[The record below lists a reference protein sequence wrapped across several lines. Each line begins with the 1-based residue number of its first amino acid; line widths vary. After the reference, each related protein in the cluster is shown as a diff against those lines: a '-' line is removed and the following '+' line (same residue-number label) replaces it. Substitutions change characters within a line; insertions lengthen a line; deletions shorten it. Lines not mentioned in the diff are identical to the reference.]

1 MINFLPFALLFVTLV
16 VAAFFRLKLWQTS
29 LMVLAALTAAFLLGE
44 RIGHAHWLLNGVLWL
59 LSAATLLLLNVPP
72 LRKAFVTT
80 PFLRFYQ
87 RIAPALSETEQ
98 VALAAGTVGFEGE
111 LFSGKPDWQKL
122 LKQPAPK
129 LTPEEQAFLD
139 GPCEEVCKITND
151 WEITHE
157 RADLTPEIWD
167 YLKRHKFFGMIIPK
181 SYGGLGFSAFAH
193 SAVLQKLNSLSA
205 TLGTTVAVPN
215 SLGPAELL
223 LHYGTEE
230 QKNHYLP
237 RLADGREIPCFGLT
251 NPYAG
256 SDATSIPDFGIVCKG
271 QYEGKEVLGI
281 RLTFDK
287 RYITLAPVATVI
299 GIAFRMYDPDQLIG
313 SKADIGITLVMVP
326 RGTPE
331 LQVGR
336 RHLPLNVP
344 FQNGPVRG
352 KDVFVPLSFLIGGEK
367 YAGQGWRMLVECLSV
382 GRAISLPSGC
392 AGGART
398 GALATGAYAR
408 IRKQFGLSIG
418 RFEGVE
424 EALARIGGHAYALT
438 ALSRLTAA
446 AVDLGEKPSVP
457 SAIAKYH
464 ATEMARQIVLDAMD
478 VHAGK
483 GVILGPR
490 NWIGRFWQGSPI
502 AITVEGANILTRS
515 MIIFGQGATRC
526 HPYVLKEM
534 QAAAMSDPVAQLNAF
549 DSALFGHMGFTLSNA
564 VRSLWFGLTGSY
576 LGTAPGDAYTKRYY
590 RKLVRYSAALALLAD
605 MAMLMLGGKLKFK
618 ERLSARLGDVLS
630 QLYIASS
637 VLKRYEDNGRPEIEQ
652 PMVAWAIYDCVFKM
666 QNALVGALRNFPM
679 RSVAWLLG
687 WIVFP
692 LGQRER
698 APGDR
703 TGHRVA
709 QLLMSPNAAR
719 DRLAEFCFTTA
730 CPNNPFGQMLAALP
744 EVIEAEPIERRLQK
758 AAKAGVLKLAEG
770 SSAQLQEAVEN
781 AVISAAERDLME
793 RVRKA
798 VFEIIST
805 DDFDSSELEAKVSP
819 SRRAAHKVELKV
831 VA

>member
-1 MINFLPFALLFVTLV
+1 MSQLIPILALLSALLV
-16 VAAFFRLKLWQTS
+16 WSFFRLRLWQGS
-29 LMVLAALTAAFLLGE
+29 MLLVGALALAYALGQRLGAAHPVVNALVWLPALAGVVILNVTAL
-44 RIGHAHWLLNGVLWL
+44 RRNL
-59 LSAATLLLLNVPP
+59 LSA
-72 LRKAFVTT
+72 

-111 LFSGKPDWQKL
+111 LFSGKPDWNKL
-122 LKQPAPK
+122 LSQPAPK
-129 LTPEEQAFLD
+129 LSAEEQAFVD
-139 GPCEEVCKITND
+139 GPCEEVCKLTND
-151 WEITHE
+151 WEVTHE
-157 RADLTPEIWD
+157 RADLPPEVWD

-181 SYGGLGFSAFAH
+181 SYGGLGFSAYAH

-205 TLGTTVAVPN
+205 TLGSTVAVPN

-256 SDATSIPDFGIVCKG
+256 SDATSIPDSGVVCKG
-271 QYEGKEVLGI
+271 MFEGKEVLGL
-281 RLTFDK
+281 RLNFDK

-299 GIAFRMYDPDQLIG
+299 GIAFRMFDPDKLLG
-313 SKADIGITLVMVP
+313 DKVDIGISLALVP
-326 RGTPE
+326 RNTPE

-352 KDVFVPLSFLIGGEK
+352 KNVFVPLSFLIGGEK
-367 YAGQGWRMLVECLSV
+367 YAGEGWRMLVECLSV

-392 AGGART
+392 AGGSRT

-418 RFEGVE
+418 RFEGIE
-424 EALARIGGHAYALT
+424 EALARIGGHTYAAT
-438 ALSRLTAA
+438 ALARLTAA

-464 ATEMARQIVLDAMD
+464 ATELARQIVLDAMD

-483 GVILGPR
+483 GVILGPK
-490 NWIGRFWQGSPI
+490 NWVGRFWQGAPI

-534 QAAAMSDPVAQLNAF
+534 QAAAMTDPEARLQAF
-549 DSALFGHMGFTLSNA
+549 DQALFGHMGFTLSNA
-564 VRSLWFGLTGSY
+564 VRSLWFGLSGSY
-576 LGTAPGDAYTKRYY
+576 LGKAPGDAYTRRYY

-637 VLKRYEDNGRPEIEQ
+637 ILKRYEDNGRPEIEQ
-652 PMVAWAIYDCVFKM
+652 PMLAWAIYDCVFKM
-666 QNALVGALRNFPM
+666 QNALVGALRNFPN
-679 RSVAWLLG
+679 RPAAWLLG

-730 CPNNPFGQMLAALP
+730 CPNNPFGQMLAVLP

-758 AAKAGVLKLAEG
+758 AAKSGVLKMPEG
-770 SSAQLQEAVEN
+770 SIEQLLEAEQN
-781 AVISAAERDLME
+781 AVITQKERELME

-798 VFEIIST
+798 VFEVIST
-805 DDFDSSELEAKVSP
+805 DDFDPSELEARQGKHIGV
-819 SRRAAHKVELKV
+819 KKTDLKV

>member
-1 MINFLPFALLFVTLV
+1 MYNFIPFASLLTAFLV
-16 VAAFFRLKLWQTS
+16 LTFFRLPRLPSSALLVT
-29 LMVLAALTAAFLLGE
+29 AALGAYGLGASF
-44 RIGHAHWLLNGVLWL
+44 GHAHWLVNASIWTL
-59 LSAATLLLLNVPP
+59 LSAILLVLNVSF
-72 LRKAFVTT
+72 LRKALVTK
-80 PFLRFYQ
+80 PFLRFYE
-87 RIAPALSETEQ
+87 RIAPALSESEQ

-111 LFSGKPDWQKL
+111 LFSGKPDWRKL
-122 LKQPAPK
+122 LSQPIPK
-129 LTPEEQAFLD
+129 LNAEEQAFID
-139 GPCEEVCKITND
+139 GPCEEVCKLTND
-151 WEITHE
+151 WEVTHE
-157 RADLTPEIWD
+157 RADLTPEVWD

-181 SYGGLGFSAFAH
+181 SYGGLGFSAYAH
-193 SAVLQKLNSLSA
+193 SCVLQKLNSLSA
-205 TLGTTVAVPN
+205 TLGSTVAVPN

-223 LHYGTEE
+223 LHYGTDE

-256 SDATSIPDFGIVCKG
+256 SDATSIPDTGVVCKG
-271 QYEGKEVLGI
+271 MYEGKEVLGL
-281 RLTFDK
+281 RLNFDK

-299 GIAFRMYDPDQLIG
+299 GIAFRMYDPDALIG
-313 SKADIGITLVMVP
+313 DKNDIGITLVLVP
-326 RGTPE
+326 RNTPALE
-331 LQVGR
+331 IGR

-352 KDVFVPLSFLIGGEK
+352 KDIFVPLSFLIGGVK

-382 GRAISLPSGC
+382 GRAISLPSGN

-424 EALARIGGHAYALT
+424 EALARIGGHTYAVT
-438 ALSRLTAA
+438 ALARLTAA

-464 ATEMARQIVLDAMD
+464 ATELARQIVLDAMD

-490 NWIGRFWQGSPI
+490 NWIGRYWQGAPI

-534 QAAAMSDPVAQLNAF
+534 QAAAMTDPKAKLDAF
-549 DSALFGHMGFTLSNA
+549 DSVLFGHMGFTLSNG
-564 VRSLWFGLTGSY
+564 VRAFWFGLTGSY
-576 LGTAPGDAYTKRYY
+576 LGSAPGDAYTRRYY

-605 MAMLMLGGKLKFK
+605 MAMLMFGGKLKFK

-630 QLYIASS
+630 QLYIASAI
-637 VLKRYEDNGRPEIEQ
+637 LKRYEDNNRPEIEQ
-652 PMVAWAIYDCVFKM
+652 PMLAWAIYDCVFKM
-666 QNALVGALRNFPM
+666 QNALVGALRNFPF
-679 RSVAWLLG
+679 RPAAWLLG

-719 DRLAEFCFTTA
+719 DRLGEFCFTTA

-744 EVIEAEPIERRLQK
+744 EVIESEPIERRIQK
-758 AAKAGVLKLAEG
+758 AAKSGLLKAAEG
-770 SSAQLQEAVEN
+770 SAAQLDEAVQN
-781 AVISAAERDLME
+781 SVITLTERELMV

-805 DDFDSSELEAKVSP
+805 DDFDSSELEAKVAP
-819 SRRAAHKVELKV
+819 VRKPAKVELRV

>member
-1 MINFLPFALLFVTLV
+1 MNNFVPFASLIAAFLV
-16 VAAFFRLKLWQTS
+16 LTFFRLPRLPS
-29 LMVLAALTAAFLLGE
+29 SALLLAAAAGAYGLGAAF
-44 RIGHAHWLLNGVLWL
+44 GHAHWLVNASIW
-59 LSAATLLLLNVPP
+59 TLLGAVLLVLNVGA
-72 LRKAFVTT
+72 LRKALVTK
-80 PFLRFYQ
+80 PFLRFYE
-87 RIAPALSETEQ
+87 RIAPALSESEQ

-122 LKQPAPK
+122 LSQPVPK
-129 LTPEEQAFLD
+129 LNAEEQAFID
-139 GPCEEVCKITND
+139 GPCEEVCKLTND
-151 WEITHE
+151 WEVTHE
-157 RADLTPEIWD
+157 RADLTPEVWD
-167 YLKRHKFFGMIIPK
+167 YLKRNKFFGMIIPK

-193 SAVLQKLNSLSA
+193 SCVLQKLNSLSA
-205 TLGTTVAVPN
+205 TLGSTVAVPN

-230 QKNHYLP
+230 QKNYYLP

-256 SDATSIPDFGIVCKG
+256 SDATSIPDSGVVCKG
-271 QYEGKEVLGI
+271 MHEGKEVLGL
-281 RLTFDK
+281 RLNFDK

-299 GIAFRMYDPDQLIG
+299 GIAFRMYDPDALIG
-313 SKADIGITLVMVP
+313 DKKDIGISLVLVP
-326 RGTPE
+326 RSTPALE
-331 LQVGR
+331 IGR
-336 RHLPLNVP
+336 RHMPLNVP

-382 GRAISLPSGC
+382 GRAISLPSGN

-424 EALARIGGHAYALT
+424 EALARIGGHTYAVT
-438 ALSRLTAA
+438 ALARLTAA

-464 ATEMARQIVLDAMD
+464 ATELGRQVVMDAMD
-478 VHAGK
+478 IHAGK

-490 NWIGRFWQGSPI
+490 NWIGRYWQGAPI

-534 QAAAMSDPVAQLNAF
+534 QAAAMTDPKAKLDAF
-549 DSALFGHMGFTLSNA
+549 DSALFGHMGFTLSNG

-576 LGTAPGDAYTKRYY
+576 LGSAPGDAYTRRYY

-605 MAMLMLGGKLKFK
+605 MAMLMFGGKLKFK

-630 QLYIASS
+630 QLYIASAI
-637 VLKRYEDNGRPEIEQ
+637 LKRYEDNNRPEIEQ
-652 PMVAWAIYDCVFKM
+652 PMLAWAIYDCVFKM
-666 QNALVGALRNFPM
+666 QNALVGALRNFPF
-679 RSVAWLLG
+679 RPAAWILG

-719 DRLAEFCFTTA
+719 DRLGEYCFTTA
-730 CPNNPFGQMLAALP
+730 CPNNPFGNMLAALP
-744 EVIEAEPIERRLQK
+744 EVIESEPIERRIQK
-758 AAKAGVLKLAEG
+758 AKKAGVLKTAEG
-770 SSAQLQEAVEN
+770 SAAQLDEALQN
-781 AVISAAERDLME
+781 SVITQAEHDLMV

-805 DDFDSSELEAKVSP
+805 DDFDSAELEAKVVP
-819 SRRAAHKVELKV
+819 VRKPAKVELRV

>member
-1 MINFLPFALLFVTLV
+1 MNNFIPFASLIAAFLV
-16 VAAFFRLKLWQTS
+16 LTFFRLSRVPSSAL
-29 LMVLAALTAAFLLGE
+29 LLAAAAGAYAIGISF
-44 RIGHAHWLLNGVLWL
+44 GHAHWLVNASIW
-59 LSAATLLLLNVPP
+59 TLLGAVLVVLNVGG
-72 LRKAFVTT
+72 LRKALVTA
-80 PFLRFYQ
+80 PFLRFYE
-87 RIAPALSETEQ
+87 RIAPVLSESEQ

-111 LFSGKPDWQKL
+111 LFSGKPDWRKL
-122 LKQPAPK
+122 LSQPKPK
-129 LTPEEQAFLD
+129 LTAEEQAFID
-139 GPCEEVCKITND
+139 GPCEEVCKLTND
-151 WEITHE
+151 WEVTHE
-157 RADLTPEIWD
+157 RADLTPEVWD
-167 YLKRHKFFGMIIPK
+167 YLKRNKFFGMIIPK

-193 SAVLQKLNSLSA
+193 SCVLQKLNSLSG
-205 TLGTTVAVPN
+205 TLGSTVAVPN

-256 SDATSIPDFGIVCKG
+256 SDATSIPDSGVVCKG
-271 QYEGKEVLGI
+271 VYEGKEVLGL
-281 RLTFDK
+281 RLNFDK

-299 GIAFRMYDPDQLIG
+299 GIAFRMYDPDALIG
-313 SKADIGITLVMVP
+313 AKKDIGITLVLVP
-326 RGTPE
+326 RNTPALE
-331 LQVGR
+331 IGR

-382 GRAISLPSGC
+382 GRAISLPSGN

-424 EALARIGGHAYALT
+424 EALARIGGHTYAVT
-438 ALSRLTAA
+438 ALAQLTAA

-464 ATEMARQIVLDAMD
+464 ATELARQIVLDAMD

-490 NWIGRFWQGSPI
+490 NWIGRYWQGAPI

-534 QAAAMSDPVAQLNAF
+534 QAAAMTDPKAKLDAF
-549 DSALFGHMGFTLSNA
+549 DSALFGHMGFTLSNG

-576 LGTAPGDAYTKRYY
+576 LGAAPGDAYTRRYY

-605 MAMLMLGGKLKFK
+605 MAMLMFGGKLKFK

-630 QLYIASS
+630 QLYIASAI
-637 VLKRYEDNGRPEIEQ
+637 LKRYEDNNRPEIEQ
-652 PMVAWAIYDCVFKM
+652 PMLAWAIYDCVFKM
-666 QNALVGALRNFPM
+666 QNALVGALRNFPF
-679 RSVAWLLG
+679 RPVAWILG

-719 DRLAEFCFTTA
+719 DRLGEYCFTTA

-744 EVIEAEPIERRLQK
+744 EVIESEPIDRRLQK
-758 AAKAGVLKLAEG
+758 AAKAGVLKTAEG
-770 SSAQLQEAVEN
+770 SVAQLEEALQN
-781 AVISAAERDLME
+781 SVITQAERELML

-805 DDFDSSELEAKVSP
+805 DDFDSAELEAKVAP
-819 SRRAAHKVELKV
+819 VRKPAKVELRV